1 MASLD
6 AHWQLWS
13 PLSQPMAPPADSMQ
27 AVAQTGMADAWPAQ
41 GVWQITA
48 VVVVTIEGVVMEG
61 VGGVEM
67 SKVVD
72 SSGQS
77 DVGVEDGST
86 VEVSTVEVSAVDVST
101 ALVSTVEVSTALVSS
116 VDVSAVDVVPT
127 VLVVGQAVGSGVF
140 LATH

>member
-1 MASLD
+1 
-6 AHWQLWS
+6 
-13 PLSQPMAPPADSMQ
+13 MQ
-27 AVAQTGMADAWPAQ
+27 AVAQTGMADAWPTQ

-61 VGGVEM
+61 VGGVDM

-101 ALVSTVEVSTALVSS
+101 AVVSAVEVSTVLVSTVEVSTVLVSS